1 MRHLKENILQ
11 FFISLELFSHYVSLG
26 VHSLDNRIYLINL
39 YDYYKE
45 LLTDKQK
52 EYFEGYYFD
61 NMSLQE
67 LSEEY
72 DVSRN
77 AIHKQVKETEEKLL
91 DYEKKLRLYGKRLEI
106 LKIIEPLQENMKEK
120 IEEFI

>member
-1 MRHLKENILQ
+1 M
-11 FFISLELFSHYVSLG
+11 
-26 VHSLDNRIYLINL
+26 DNRIYLINL

-45 LLTDKQK
+45 LLTEKQK

-67 LSEEY
+67 LSEEFE
-72 DVSRN
+72 VSRN

-91 DYEKKLRLYGKRLEI
+91 EYEKKLNLYEKRLLIMDMIKELPQEI
-106 LKIIEPLQENMKEK
+106 KDK

>member
-1 MRHLKENILQ
+1 ME
-11 FFISLELFSHYVSLG
+11 EP
-26 VHSLDNRIYLINL
+26 SLDNRIYLINL

-45 LLTDKQK
+45 LLTEKQK

-61 NMSLQE
+61 NMTLQE

-72 DVSRN
+72 EVSRN

-91 DYEKKLRLYGKRLEI
+91 EYEKKLNLYEKRLQ
-106 LKIIEPLQENMKEK
+106 IINIIKELPQDMKK
-120 IEEFI
+120 QIEEFI